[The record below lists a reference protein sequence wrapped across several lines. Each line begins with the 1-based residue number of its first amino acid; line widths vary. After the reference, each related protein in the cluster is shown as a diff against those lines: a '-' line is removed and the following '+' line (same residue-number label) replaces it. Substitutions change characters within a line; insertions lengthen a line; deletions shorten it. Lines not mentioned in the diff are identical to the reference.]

1 MNIGAWEVMKTAIVT
16 DSTAYLTLEERK
28 TYNVHMIPLSVNI
41 EGTFY
46 DEEIDISASE
56 FYDRVRGAK
65 EFPKTTQPSVGK
77 FVELFETLAKD
88 HDEIVTIH
96 LSSGISGTFQ
106 GAVQAGEMVDNINVF
121 AFDSE
126 IACYVQ
132 AMFVKE
138 AAKLAEQ
145 GASGKEIVA
154 HLDMVKETMNAYFIV
169 DDLAHLQRGGRL
181 SAAAALIGGL
191 LQVKPILHFQEKVIV
206 PFEKIRTRKKAM
218 RKVEEQLAAAI
229 EKHGTLQATVI
240 HANCEEEAR
249 EWMNSL
255 AESYPTVDFT
265 LSYFG
270 PVIGTHLGEGAI
282 AVGWMKK

>member
-1 MNIGAWEVMKTAIVT
+1 MKTAIVT

-28 TYNVHMIPLSVNI
+28 TYNIHMIPLSVNI

-46 DEEIDISASE
+46 DEEIDITASE

-77 FVELFETLAKD
+77 FVELFETIGKEYD
-88 HDEIVTIH
+88 DIVTIH

-106 GAVQAGEMVDNINVF
+106 GAVQASGMVEGTNIY

-126 IACYVQ
+126 VAAYLQ
-132 AMFVKE
+132 GMYVKE
-138 AAKLAEQ
+138 AAKLALE
-145 GASGKEIVA
+145 GASGEQIIA
-154 HLDMVKETMNAYFIV
+154 HLNELKHTMDEYIIV
-169 DDLAHLQRGGRL
+169 DDLQHLQRGGRL

-191 LQVKPILHFQEKVIV
+191 LQVKPILTFENKVIV
-206 PFEKIRTRKKAM
+206 PFEKIRTRKKAI
-218 RKVEEQLAAAI
+218 RRVEEQLASAV
-229 EKHGTLQATVI
+229 EKHGALQAVVI
-240 HANCEEEAR
+240 HANCEDEAR
-249 EWMNSL
+249 EWMGSL
-255 AESYPTVDFT
+255 AAAYPTVDFT

-282 AVGWMKK
+282 AMGWIRK

>member
-1 MNIGAWEVMKTAIVT
+1 MKTAIVT

-28 TYNVHMIPLSVNI
+28 TYNIHMIPLSVNI

-46 DEEIDISASE
+46 DEEIDITASE

-77 FVELFETLAKD
+77 FVELFETIGKEY
-88 HDEIVTIH
+88 DEIVTIH

-106 GAVQAGEMVDNINVF
+106 GAVQASGMVEGTNIY

-126 IACYVQ
+126 VAAYLQ
-132 AMFVKE
+132 GMYVKE
-138 AAKLAEQ
+138 AAKLALE
-145 GASGKEIVA
+145 GASGEQIIA
-154 HLDMVKETMNAYFIV
+154 HLNELKHTMDEYIIV
-169 DDLAHLQRGGRL
+169 DDLQHLQRGGRL

-191 LQVKPILHFQEKVIV
+191 LQVKPILTFENKVIV
-206 PFEKIRTRKKAM
+206 PFEKIRTRKKAI
-218 RKVEEQLAAAI
+218 RRVEEQLASAV
-229 EKHGTLQATVI
+229 EKYGALQAVVI
-240 HANCEEEAR
+240 HANCEDEAR
-249 EWMNSL
+249 EWMSSL
-255 AESYPTVDFT
+255 AAAYPTVDFT

-282 AVGWMKK
+282 AMGWIKK

>member
-1 MNIGAWEVMKTAIVT
+1 MKTAIVT
-16 DSTAYLTLEERK
+16 DSTAYLSQEEREQ
-28 TYNVHMIPLSVNI
+28 YNINMIPLCVNI
-41 EGTFY
+41 EGAIY

-65 EFPKTTQPSVGK
+65 EFPKTTQPPIGK
-77 FVELFETLAKD
+77 FVELYENLAKEYED
-88 HDEIVTIH
+88 IVTIH

-106 GAVQAGEMVDNINVF
+106 GAIQAGDMVGNVNLF
-121 AFDSE
+121 AFDTE
-126 IACYVQ
+126 VACYVQ
-132 AMFVKE
+132 AMYAKE
-138 AAKLAEQ
+138 AAKLAQ
-145 GASGKEIVA
+145 KGASGKEIMA
-154 HLDMVKETMNAYFIV
+154 HLETLKETMSAYFIV

-191 LQVKPILHFQEKVIV
+191 LQVKPILHFQDKVIV

-218 RKVEEQLAAAI
+218 RKVEEQLIAAI
-229 EKHGTLQATVI
+229 EKHGSLQATII

-249 EWMNSL
+249 EWMNTL
-255 AESYPTVDFT
+255 AATYPTVDFT

-282 AVGWMKK
+282 AMGWMKK